1 MSFADNWCHA
11 SGYLAQ
17 GVDLVNGPHQQLIT
31 QVDKVSDYEQK
42 SEPAIVL
49 KLIRKQN
56 RCQIILILNRNLM
69 AQTRRRFKIK
79 N

>member
-42 SEPAIVL
+42 SECI
-49 KLIRKQN
+49 KLN
-56 RCQIILILNRNLM
+56 
-69 AQTRRRFKIK
+69 AT
-79 N
+79 